1 VFLVLLFLL
10 SVASLFAAASFVC
23 FKDSEGEIEGVPCD
37 ALVLSVVCL
46 FFAAAKFRCFL
57 GGCFLRNS
65 LSRRGPAGR
74 H

>member
-23 FKDSEGEIEGVPCD
+23 FRDSEGEIEGVPCD

-46 FFAAAKFRCFL
+46 FCCGKVLFVFL
-57 GGCFLRNS
+57 VVVFLRNS